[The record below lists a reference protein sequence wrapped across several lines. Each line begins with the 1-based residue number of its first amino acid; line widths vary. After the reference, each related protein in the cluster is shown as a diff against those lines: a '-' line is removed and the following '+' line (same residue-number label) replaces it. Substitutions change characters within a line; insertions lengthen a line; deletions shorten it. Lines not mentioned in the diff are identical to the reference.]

1 MNSPTTMPPP
11 LPEQGA
17 WRANSSG
24 QTRPSPAAPSDRSV
38 CFHCASPVPSRA
50 AFASDDGKRFCCP
63 GCQAA
68 YDIIRGLG
76 VDAYY
81 RYRRSSGP
89 KVAAPDASALEAYD
103 DLAVSRTFVREKGG
117 TSRTH
122 LHIEG
127 IDCPACLWLI
137 EQRASR
143 LPGVTCCR
151 ALASGE
157 SVAVEWDASQT
168 RLSEILRGIAA
179 LGFPA
184 RPFSDEHRRELDSRR
199 RLVSTERLIFAVLI
213 GMGVMHFAFA
223 VYLSGDAQV
232 GSPWPLWVWV
242 GNMASAVAT
251 AALLAYPGQPFF
263 LGAWREW
270 RARWPGMNTLVAV
283 GASAAFAGSLVN
295 TIRGAGHVY
304 FDAVAMLIPALLVS
318 QALVLYARERALS
331 PLDRLRCVIPQLF
344 VRRRAGDERHVLA
357 DALQP
362 GDAVRVPANV
372 VFPTDC
378 ELDSDVAWIDQAVI
392 SGESQAVTRRRGE
405 RIMAGAKNGD
415 ADVWVTV
422 THSAEASTVQKI
434 QRIAARALQ
443 ERVPA
448 DGLAEQVTHWL
459 VPGLIVTALVVGVVW
474 LSIEPARA
482 LEVTLAVMVVTCPC
496 ALGLAAPSVRMLWFT
511 QALRLGVLP
520 TQLDRMGK
528 LAAARVVAF
537 DKTGTLTE
545 GRPQLVSTQTEGGW
559 SRDDAL
565 AVAASLAVCSDHP
578 MVRPLRV
585 FKRAGVDAA
594 AVSIETGVGV
604 RATVNGENWFLGKP
618 GAPTHADAEQGDATR
633 SAPSGVP
640 GTIEL
645 RGSRGRSA
653 RFAVLD
659 AVRPEANGV
668 IAALRALGAHRCAVL
683 SGDREDAVAA
693 AASAAGV
700 EEWKADLLPQQKLE
714 WVRQV
719 QQKGQ
724 TVAYVADGVNDLPAL
739 GAADVAISMFG
750 GSPAAQKQAD
760 FLLLDGGLGALP
772 KAWELARRAGS
783 ILHQNVFWAV
793 GYNLV
798 AIPVAAAGL
807 LTPWLA
813 AAGMALSSAIVVGN
827 ALRLRRRNV

>member
-1 MNSPTTMPPP
+1 
-11 LPEQGA
+11 
-17 WRANSSG
+17 
-24 QTRPSPAAPSDRSV
+24 
-38 CFHCASPVPSRA
+38 VPSRA

-68 YDIIRGLG
+68 YDLIRGLG

-89 KVAAPDASALEAYD
+89 RVAAPDASALEAYD
-103 DLAVSRTFVREKGG
+103 DSAISRAFVREAGG
-117 TSRTH
+117 ISRTH

-127 IDCPACLWLI
+127 IDCPACLWLV

-143 LPGVTCCR
+143 LPGVTRCR

-199 RLVSTERLIFAVLI
+199 RLVSAERLIFAVLV

-223 VYLSGDAQV
+223 VYLSGDVQA

-295 TIRGAGHVY
+295 TIRGEGHVY

-331 PLDRLRCVIPQLF
+331 PLDRLRCVVPQLF
-344 VRRRAGDERHVLA
+344 LRRRAGDERRVLA

-362 GDAVRVPANV
+362 GDAVLVPANV
-372 VFPTDC
+372 VFPADC
-378 ELDSDVAWIDQAVI
+378 ELDSDTAWIDQAVI
-392 SGESQAVTRRRGE
+392 SGESQAVVRRRGE

-422 THSAEASTVQKI
+422 THTAEASTVQTI

-443 ERVPA
+443 ERAPT

-459 VPGLIVTALVVGVVW
+459 VPGLLFTALVVGVVW
-474 LSIEPARA
+474 LLIEPARA

-520 TQLDRMGK
+520 TRLDRMGK
-528 LAAARVVAF
+528 LAAARVVVF

-545 GRPQLVSTQTEGGW
+545 GRPQLVSTNTEGGW
-559 SRDDAL
+559 SQDDAL
-565 AVAASLAVCSDHP
+565 AVAAALAVCSDHP

-594 AVSIETGVGV
+594 GVSIETGVGV
-604 RATVNGENWFLGKP
+604 KGTVNGEDWFLGKP
-618 GAPTHADAEQGDATR
+618 GAPTRADAGQADAPPG
-633 SAPSGVP
+633 AVP
-640 GTIEL
+640 GTVEL

-659 AVRPEANGV
+659 AVRPEARGV
-668 IAALRALGAHRCAVL
+668 IAALRALGAQSFVVL

-693 AASAAGV
+693 AASAAGI

-719 QQKGQ
+719 QQTGQ
-724 TVAYVADGVNDLPAL
+724 AVAYVADGVNDLPAL

-772 KAWELARRAGS
+772 KAWALARRARS

-793 GYNLV
+793 GYNV
-798 AIPVAAAGL
+798 IAIPVAAAGL

-827 ALRLRRRNV
+827 ALRLRRRDA